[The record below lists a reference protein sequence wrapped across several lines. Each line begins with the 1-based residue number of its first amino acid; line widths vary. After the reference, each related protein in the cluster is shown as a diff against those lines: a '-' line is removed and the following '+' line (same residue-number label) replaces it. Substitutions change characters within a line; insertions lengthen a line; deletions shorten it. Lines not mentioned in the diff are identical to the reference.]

1 MGTSCDVVPG
11 VVSELLLPKRARN
24 PAKKLKNPKTPNQ
37 AAKTLQPPTKPH
49 KQKTNYMFSSTL
61 GNGSNGILS

>member
-24 PAKKLKNPKTPNQ
+24 PAKKTQ
-37 AAKTLQPPTKPH
+37 KP
-49 KQKTNYMFSSTL
+49 
-61 GNGSNGILS
+61 